1 MVILPAGHQGNSKMS
16 SGEPRPHAE
25 MMRLAVEVCR
35 LLAPYCTR
43 IAVGGSLRRG
53 KAMVGDIE
61 IVCQPD
67 EQPLPAG
74 AKGFITFKQNA
85 ANWICDRLREQNVF
99 EPRPN
104 HLGNPQSWGDQ
115 QKWFRYKDVNVDLY
129 AVLPGFSWGREL
141 VIRTG
146 PGDANGVMV
155 TKVGT
160 RNRDGHFGI
169 LPTGY
174 QFQNRELY
182 RGEILIPTP
191 EEKDVFAALD
201 LPYIPPPLRSVEL
214 YQRWAAR
221 RPGRKQPTRGAE
233 SGGLMTL
240 KSSLFGDDVWV
251 NGQQRFLNV
260 RIGAE
265 ELIAS

>member
-1 MVILPAGHQGNSKMS
+1 MELDAAGRDRGMS
-16 SGEPRPHAE
+16 SGQPRPHAE

-61 IVCQPD
+61 IVCAPD
-67 EQPLPAG
+67 EMPLPTG
-74 AKGFITFKQNA
+74 GRNGFLQLKQNGV
-85 ANWICDRLREQNVF
+85 NWICDRLRDENVF
-99 EPRPN
+99 EPRLNPQ
-104 HLGNPQSWGDQ
+104 GNPESWANRHKRAYYKGAKLDLFMVLPDRSWG
-115 QKWFRYKDVNVDLY
+115 YTML
-129 AVLPGFSWGREL
+129 L
-141 VIRTG
+141 RTG
-146 PGDANGVMV
+146 PGDANGVLV
-155 TKVGT
+155 TKLGV
-160 RNRDGHFGI
+160 RNRDGNLGI
-169 LPTGY
+169 LPEEYKFFEG
-174 QFQNRELY
+174 ELWL
-182 RGEILIPTP
+182 GQQAHIPTP

-221 RPGRKQPTRGAE
+221 RANRGQPVNGAE

-240 KSSLFGDDVWV
+240 KPNVFGDDVWV

-260 RIGAE
+260 QVKTE